1 MTNPEILEKL
11 REAERLVIQA
21 LRIMHEV
28 RIATAAAANKRHEVR
43 RDATDCSELITHL
56 FRLVEPNI
64 TEGDPQ
70 FNPLPIEVMESD
82 WVPRGILG
90 SFRMRYEILCGLRA
104 QASGVFSWKFPK
116 V

>member
-28 RIATAAAANKRHEVR
+28 RVATAGATNKRHEVR
-43 RDATDCSELITHL
+43 RDADDCSEMITHL
-56 FRLVEPNI
+56 FRLVEPHV
-64 TEGDPQ
+64 TEGDPAEH
-70 FNPLPIEVMESD
+70 PLPIDVVDSD
-82 WVPRGILG
+82 WCPRGILG
-90 SFRMRYEILCGLRA
+90 VFRMRYEILCGLRRSA
-104 QASGVFSWKFPK
+104 GVNSWKFPK